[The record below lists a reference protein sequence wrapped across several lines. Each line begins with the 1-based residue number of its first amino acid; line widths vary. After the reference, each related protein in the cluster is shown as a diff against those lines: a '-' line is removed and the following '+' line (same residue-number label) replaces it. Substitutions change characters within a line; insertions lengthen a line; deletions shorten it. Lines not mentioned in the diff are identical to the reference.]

1 MMPTEAYDGCPI
13 WQACRATSAATT
25 LFDPVTIG
33 PLNQTFADGAIAYN
47 NPVRLVY
54 REAQQLW
61 PNRMND
67 ALLVTIGTGAA
78 PGPSL
83 EGNLWKMIETMKK
96 IVTET
101 EKTNNDFFHDH
112 SDMLDADRLYRFN
125 VLHRLSDIGLE
136 EYKEIRKVAE
146 ATQSYL
152 NDGELRSR
160 YRRCLT
166 ELQMI
171 LEGEVYTVL
180 EESLIMNSEDFS

>member
-1 MMPTEAYDGCPI
+1 
-13 WQACRATSAATT
+13 
-25 LFDPVTIG
+25 
-33 PLNQTFADGAIAYN
+33 
-47 NPVRLVY
+47 
-54 REAQQLW
+54 
-61 PNRMND
+61 
-67 ALLVTIGTGAA
+67 
-78 PGPSL
+78 
-83 EGNLWKMIETMKK
+83 
-96 IVTET
+96 
-101 EKTNNDFFHDH
+101 
-112 SDMLDADRLYRFN
+112 MLDADRLYRFN

-152 NDGELRSR
+152 NDGELRSK

>member
-1 MMPTEAYDGCPI
+1 LGLVPP
-13 WQACRATSAATT
+13 QALHWKGIC
-25 LFDPVTIG
+25 G
-33 PLNQTFADGAIAYN
+33 K
-47 NPVRLVY
+47 
-54 REAQQLW
+54 
-61 PNRMND
+61 
-67 ALLVTIGTGAA
+67 LLR
-78 PGPSL
+78 
-83 EGNLWKMIETMKK
+83 TMKK

-152 NDGELRSR
+152 NDGELRSK